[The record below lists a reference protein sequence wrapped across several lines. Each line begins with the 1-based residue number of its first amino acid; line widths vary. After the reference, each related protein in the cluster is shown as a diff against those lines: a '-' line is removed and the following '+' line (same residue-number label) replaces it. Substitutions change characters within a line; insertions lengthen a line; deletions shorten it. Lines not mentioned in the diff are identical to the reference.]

1 MVGVCGV
8 RFRHKIMTIIQ
19 IKTMTQ
25 TEQLN
30 ELINQIKKPI
40 HYDWTARYVPR
51 KGWYI
56 FPDTPRSYDENG
68 EYMGYTLT
76 EAKKSIQDF
85 LK

>member
-1 MVGVCGV
+1 MNG
-8 RFRHKIMTIIQ
+8 IMN
-19 IKTMTQ
+19 Q

-30 ELINQIKKPI
+30 ELINQIKSPI

-56 FPDTPRSYDENG
+56 FPDSLRFFGDNG
-68 EYMGYTLT
+68 EYMGYTLA
-76 EAKKSIQDF
+76 EAKKNIQDF